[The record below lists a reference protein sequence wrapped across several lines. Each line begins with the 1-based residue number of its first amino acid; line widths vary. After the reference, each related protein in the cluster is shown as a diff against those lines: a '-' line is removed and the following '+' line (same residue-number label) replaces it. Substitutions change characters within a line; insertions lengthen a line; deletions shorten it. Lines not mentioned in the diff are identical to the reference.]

1 MPQQSILG
9 GVIGFLDRIG
19 VYDVVLPFLLVF
31 TIVFAILEKTRIL
44 GTEVVKG
51 TTYTKKN
58 LNSMVAFVVAF
69 FVIASA
75 KLVEIVTQVSS
86 QMVILLLFSVLF
98 LLLIGSF
105 YKEGEAVALEGGWR
119 QPFMWIMLAGL
130 ALIFLNAITTET
142 PIGRV
147 TWLQYILNWIARA
160 WTSAEIAAVL
170 FLVVIIIFMAWLTA
184 EPSTGHK
191 SEKSESGSGSAKKE

>member
-1 MPQQSILG
+1 
-9 GVIGFLDRIG
+9 
-19 VYDVVLPFLLVF
+19 
-31 TIVFAILEKTRIL
+31 
-44 GTEVVKG
+44 
-51 TTYTKKN
+51 
-58 LNSMVAFVVAF
+58 MVAFVIAF

-184 EPSTGHK
+184 EPTPAHK